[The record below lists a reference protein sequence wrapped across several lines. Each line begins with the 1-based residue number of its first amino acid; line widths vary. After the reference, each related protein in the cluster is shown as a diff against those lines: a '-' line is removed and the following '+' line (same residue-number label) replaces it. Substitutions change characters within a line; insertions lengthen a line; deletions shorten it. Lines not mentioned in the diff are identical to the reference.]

1 MRRAVF
7 CMAATPEWHP
17 GCLLG
22 QIEMAWLSPESRR
35 LSVQRFTRPFPIAA
49 ILLGGALLSGCTDE
63 ATAPRT
69 PEFAVTAPESTKL
82 TEFTYCTPQ
91 PYAVASGVIGPTG
104 GMLKAGK
111 HRLWVPAGALKDPV
125 LITMEI
131 PSGYTNRVLLRPAGL
146 KFNRDYL
153 PHLVMSYTDCSVS
166 AGSSQKIAYINE
178 RLGTIEPA
186 ATDNDPLSMTV
197 DGTLAYFPD
206 YLLQS
211 TYAVVY

>member
-1 MRRAVF
+1 MKRF
-7 CMAATPEWHP
+7 N
-17 GCLLG
+17 
-22 QIEMAWLSPESRR
+22 R
-35 LSVQRFTRPFPIAA
+35 LFPIAA
-49 ILLGGALLSGCTDE
+49 GLLGGLLVSGCADE
-63 ATAPRT
+63 VTAPGR
-69 PEFAVTAPESTKL
+69 PEFAVTAPESPTL

-91 PYAVASGVIGPTG
+91 PYAVASGVIGPSG
-104 GMLKAGK
+104 GLLKAGK

-131 PSGYTNRVLLRPAGL
+131 PSGYTNRVVLRPAGL

-166 AGSSQKIAYINE
+166 AGSSQRIAYINE

-186 ATDNDPLSMTV
+186 ATEQDPSSMTV
-197 DGTLAYFPD
+197 DGSLAYFPD